1 MVDKGDLLGAQAR
14 ATFLQQ
20 RAADSADHRALFAQ
34 RYPDF
39 ALTDHTD
46 LYRRATR
53 LLSYIDMGFAI
64 KPFEVPPQTLEAARI
79 VAATRQEL
87 HQAIVE
93 REKEINDKNTG
104 KK

>member
-1 MVDKGDLLGAQAR
+1 MDKGDLLGAEAR

-20 RAADSADHRALFAQ
+20 RAADNADHRAIFAQ
-34 RYPDF
+34 RYPEL

-46 LYRRATR
+46 LYRSASR
-53 LLSYIDMGFAI
+53 LLSYIDMGFAV

-87 HQAIVE
+87 RRAIADRE
-93 REKEINDKNTG
+93 REINEKNKG
-104 KK
+104 K

>member
-1 MVDKGDLLGAQAR
+1 MDKGDLLGAQAR

-46 LYRRATR
+46 LYRRASR
-53 LLSYIDMGFAI
+53 VLSYIDMGLAVQ
-64 KPFEVPPQTLEAARI
+64 PCEVPPQTLDAARI

-87 HQAIVE
+87 RRAIAARE
-93 REKEINDKNTG
+93 REINEANKG

>member
-1 MVDKGDLLGAQAR
+1 MDKGDLLGAEAR

-20 RAADSADHRALFAQ
+20 RAAVSADHRAEFAA
-34 RYPDF
+34 RFPDS

-46 LYRRATR
+46 LYRRASR
-53 LLSYIDMGFAI
+53 VLSLIDMGFAVQ
-64 KPFEVPPQTLEAARI
+64 PCEVPPQTLEAARI

-87 HQAIVE
+87 RRAIAD
-93 REKEINDKNTG
+93 REKEINEANKG